1 MGLGLR
7 VERVVFNMQ
16 RAHCPVSSVRNI
28 GRNEKAE
35 ESPRFDVEDSRFF
48 CRE

>member
-7 VERVVFNMQ
+7 VERVVLNMQ
-16 RAHCPVSSVRNI
+16 RAHCPVSVRNI

-35 ESPRFDVEDSRFF
+35 ESPRFDVEDL
-48 CRE
+48 